1 MSPVGPGPGSQ
12 HEERDMRTK
21 TITARTLSRRSA
33 TTLTLRLGAFG
44 LLCAGALM
52 VAGGDARAN
61 TPTIRLFPTT
71 VVEDLKQTG
80 NVARDMETGLQE
92 VIGQLDQQQALYIES
107 KCEGA
112 ENDAGCQRLARQI
125 GATYLEMLTIMEERL
140 PDMEHTVNNT
150 RLSLEKGL
158 RNELGRKMTPWT
170 LQETLI
176 GKQAEAGTA
185 ATGPTLR
192 GRSGMRLSERFKQ
205 YYQLV
210 ATSGAKGDQS
220 LAVLASDIYLDM
232 EETSL
237 LIQRT
242 RQEIARA
249 TLMEQ
254 LNQSFGIITPEMI
267 EVVGG
272 VKSILFGDAQEQ
284 ALVAGPPPA
293 SIEETWRSPLEQ

>member
-1 MSPVGPGPGSQ
+1 
-12 HEERDMRTK
+12 
-21 TITARTLSRRSA
+21 
-33 TTLTLRLGAFG
+33 
-44 LLCAGALM
+44 
-52 VAGGDARAN
+52 
-61 TPTIRLFPTT
+61 
-71 VVEDLKQTG
+71 VEDLRQTG

-92 VIGQLDQQQALYIES
+92 VIGRLDQQQELYHES
-107 KCEGA
+107 KCDGA
-112 ENDAGCQRLARQI
+112 EDDAGCQRLARQI
-125 GATYLEMLTIMEERL
+125 GASYLDMLTIMEERL

-150 RLSLEKGL
+150 RQSLEKGL
-158 RNELGRKMTPWT
+158 RNELGKKMTPWT

-176 GKQAEAGTA
+176 GSNANKAVTKA
-185 ATGPTLR
+185 APTLR
-192 GRSGMRLSERFKQ
+192 GRSGMRLSERFQQ

-272 VKSILFGDAQEQ
+272 VKSILFGDEETQ
-284 ALVAGPPPA
+284 ALVAGPPPGSVEQA
-293 SIEETWRSPLEQ
+293 YRSPLEQ